1 MLSAGCACVQS
12 VWCAACACV
21 CAVTINNKQRAATMA
36 THAAVPDQTRDSLLR
51 RRSVSAH
58 EERAWGRGVA
68 GFRFAWLARLE
79 PFWGKESDSPGSN
92 LACIKYA

>member
-1 MLSAGCACVQS
+1 MSGECACVQS

-36 THAAVPDQTRDSLLR
+36 TDAAVPDQTRDSLLR
-51 RRSVSAH
+51 RRSVSLH
-58 EERAWGRGVA
+58 GEGVWSGGVA

-79 PFWGKESDSPGSN
+79 PFVSRAGVERRGTPRGLIW
-92 LACIKYA
+92 LA

>member
-68 GFRFAWLARLE
+68 GFRFGVARASRTFLGAVE
-79 PFWGKESDSPGSN
+79 EGEGERLPGV
-92 LACIKYA
+92 

>member
-1 MLSAGCACVQS
+1 
-12 VWCAACACV
+12 
-21 CAVTINNKQRAATMA
+21 MA
-36 THAAVPDQTRDSLLR
+36 THAAVPDQTRDSLLW

>member
-1 MLSAGCACVQS
+1 
-12 VWCAACACV
+12 
-21 CAVTINNKQRAATMA
+21 MA
-36 THAAVPDQTRDSLLR
+36 THAAVPDQTRDSLPR

-79 PFWGKESDSPGSN
+79 PFVGVGERLPGV
-92 LACIKYA
+92 